1 MDAPPISSPDTS
13 QPDAP
18 QPESLHRGNSQK
30 VIARGAG
37 SNALSFIIRFA
48 ARASFLYVGA
58 RLYGAVNYGVF
69 TMASAIV
76 ELAVPVASLG
86 LRRMIFPWLEEE
98 THGADTTASGRPA
111 THILLDA
118 LLIAACAGI
127 AVSLV
132 LIAITQ
138 VLPGAMVSDQ
148 LRLAFAILA
157 PAVLGQVTGDIAL
170 AATRWTHKMRYEV
183 IARGLVEPYV
193 LTGVA
198 LAAWYLGLRETG
210 MLIGY
215 WAGSLALAGFSL
227 WSARHCLGSLRL
239 RRWRPDPVALLAR
252 ARTLLPASGSDFLT
266 SLAQRIDLYLVGF
279 LLGDAAV
286 GVYGVLRQLRTPIL
300 QVRQAFDGIL
310 TPLTARTLKAD
321 GDVAT
326 GEATAAATR
335 VILTLQLGVV
345 LLMAAAGDALL
356 DLFGQHYA
364 TGYPALIALVLAE
377 TINGAFG
384 VSELILY
391 YRRPALALQVNL
403 ILILIAGAAIPL
415 LAPVYG
421 ILGASLAM
429 LLAAVVAALMRRY
442 WLAGMGVRR
451 DPLHALTPAVAAA
464 VAVLIGTYAAWLLRM
479 HVLSGAPQALIKA
492 TAPALALIAYVGF
505 VLAWRRMRP
514 GVLSLDRYRVN

>member
-1 MDAPPISSPDTS
+1 MHAPGNSRTSTS
-13 QPDAP
+13 Q
-18 QPESLHRGNSQK
+18 R

-69 TMASAIV
+69 TMASAMV

-98 THGADTTASGRPA
+98 TQGDGLAAKARPA
-111 THILLDA
+111 THVLLDA
-118 LLIAACAGI
+118 LLLAMCAGL
-127 AVSLV
+127 AVSLL
-132 LIAITQ
+132 LIAATRL
-138 VLPGAMVSDQ
+138 LPTSVASDQ

-157 PAVLGQVTGDIAL
+157 PAVLGQITGDIAL

-198 LAAWYLGLRETG
+198 LAAWYLGLEQTG

-215 WAGSLALAGFSL
+215 WAGSLALAGFSV
-227 WSARHCLGSLRL
+227 WSARHCLGSLHL
-239 RRWRPDPVALLAR
+239 RRWRPDPSVLVRR
-252 ARTLLPASGSDFLT
+252 ARSLLPASGSDFLT

-286 GVYGVLRQLRTPIL
+286 GVYGVLRQLKTPIV

-310 TPLTARTLKAD
+310 TPLTARTMKAD

-364 TGYPALIALVLAE
+364 TGYPALIAMVLAE

-391 YRRPALALQVNL
+391 FRRPALALQVNL
-403 ILILIAGAAIPL
+403 ILILIAAGAIPL
-415 LAPVYG
+415 LAPTYG

-442 WLAGMGVRR
+442 WLAGLGVRR
-451 DPLHALTPAVAAA
+451 DPLHALTPALAAA
-464 VAVLIGTYAAWLLRM
+464 AAVLIGSYAGWVLRTTVFE
-479 HVLSGAPQALIKA
+479 HAPVALGK
-492 TAPALALIAYVGF
+492 ALAPTIALMLYIGF
-505 VLAWRRMRP
+505 VMVWRRMRP
-514 GVLSLDRYRVN
+514 GVLSLDRYRVS